1 MFSSINRI
9 LKLSGE
15 FKSKVK
21 KGIFYGILESM
32 FSCTPLIFM
41 YLFVRDVSND
51 SFSMDKI
58 LKYTIGLAITLFVQ
72 YILHFRETSTIS
84 SVGYEVIA
92 NKRKEIALFLKKMPM
107 GDFVGNTLG
116 EINAIVTNELTQIEL
131 YAMQLVSK
139 VVSSVTTL
147 SLTILFLS
155 LLSLPMTIGFFSGF
169 PIAYIINKIVRK
181 KYIESRNMKSQ
192 AESKLVDSTIEYVQ
206 GITTVKAYNNGENHS
221 IRMNQI
227 FKEFADKTIRRDV
240 KLIPFLQSYAMFMYL
255 GIGVVLSLASYL
267 LMNKEID
274 FSVFLMFCI
283 VGIQIYQPFEIL
295 SAYEGTLKTMEISL
309 DKVDR
314 LMKFRPI
321 NEVQKDYNCKDFNV
335 EFSNVTFGYN
345 EEKVIQ
351 NLSFKAKENTV
362 TAIVGASGSG
372 KSTLMQLLMRFWDIE
387 CGEIE
392 IGGIDIRKY
401 KIEKLMQYISVVFQE
416 NYLFN
421 DTIYNNIKYGNENA
435 TKEEIESA
443 AKLACCHDFIEKFPD
458 GYETIVGE
466 GGSTLSGGES
476 QRIAIARAIVKDSPI
491 IILDEATSGIDP
503 INEVEIQKGIS
514 CLVQNKTVFVIAH
527 KFASIVDADNILV
540 LDNGVLKEQGKHE
553 DLVSLGGIYNK
564 LWKHQIGVDQW
575 KIRSN

>member
-309 DKVDR
+309 DKVDH